1 MKNEKRNFL
10 GNIIRF
16 AGEHTILVALIVMWI
31 ILFLTTGRFRSFD
44 NFFSILRESAFI
56 GVAGLGMTFCIIT
69 GGLDLSSGS
78 LIALLAV
85 LNVMMLN
92 AFNSVLALPIV
103 LIFGILSGSFNG
115 ILVAKVKIPP
125 FITTLAT
132 FYIFRS
138 MAYLITGGNPVT
150 FNAPWFIWIGN
161 GDILSIP
168 FPFILMLVLAVACDT
183 ILRKTKIGRSV
194 TAIGNSIPASRIS
207 GINIDRTL
215 IFAFMMVGLGI
226 AISSIL
232 ISSRLWSANPK
243 MQNGYE
249 FKVIA
254 AVVLGGTALE
264 GGKGSIFN
272 TVVAS
277 IFYTSISNAMTL
289 YRDDSYV
296 ISVVTGFILL
306 LAFSLN
312 PIKQILDDQ
321 NNRKIVAKKT
331 VELGV
336 AK

>member
-1 MKNEKRNFL
+1 MKNKNLRV
-10 GNIIRF
+10 NIIRF
-16 AGEHTILVALIVMWI
+16 AGEHTILVALIIMWL
-31 ILFLTTGRFRSFD
+31 ILFLSTGRFRSLD

-85 LNVMMLN
+85 LNIMMLN
-92 AFNSVLALPIV
+92 AINSALALPVVI
-103 LIFGILSGSFNG
+103 IFGILAGSFNG

-125 FITTLAT
+125 FIATLAT

-150 FNAPWFIWIGN
+150 YNDSWFIWLGN
-161 GDILSIP
+161 GSVLGIP
-168 FPFILMLVLAVACDT
+168 FPFILMVVLAVACDT

-194 TAIGNSIPASRIS
+194 TAIGNSIPASRVS
-207 GINIDRTL
+207 GINIDRTI
-215 IFAFMMVGLGI
+215 IFAFMMVGIGI

-272 TVVAS
+272 TVIAS
-277 IFYTSISNAMTL
+277 IFYCSISNAMTL
-289 YRDDSYV
+289 YRIDSYV

-312 PIKQILDDQ
+312 PIKQILDDH
-321 NNRKIVAKKT
+321 NNRKIVAKKS
-331 VELGV
+331 VRLG
-336 AK
+336 AEK